1 MKNLAV
7 FFADKK
13 NLSLAAVA
21 VSIGALVFAYTAQ
34 YGFNLLPCPLCLEQ
48 RKPYFA
54 IIVLGLAAL
63 YYANKK
69 SKVSFWLLLLCGL
82 AFLTG
87 VGISGFHTGVEQGWW
102 KGLEA
107 CGDSSLPVGASIEE
121 LKEYLINRP
130 IVRCDV
136 PAWQMFG
143 ISMTGYN
150 FLLSLS
156 MAVFIFYF
164 TLRGHKK

>member
-1 MKNLAV
+1 MKNLPA
-7 FFADKK
+7 FFSDKK
-13 NLSLAAVA
+13 RLSSAVVLA
-21 VSIGALVFAYTAQ
+21 SLGALAFAYTAQ

-54 IIVLGLAAL
+54 VILLGTAAFFC
-63 YYANKK
+63 AGKK
-69 SKVSFWLLLLCGL
+69 DKASFIFLLLCAA
-82 AFLTG
+82 AFLAG
-87 VGISGFHTGVEQGWW
+87 AAISGFHTGVEEGWW

-121 LKEYLINRP
+121 LQKYLTSRP

-150 FLLSLS
+150 FLLSLFLT
-156 MAVFIFYF
+156 AFTFYF
-164 TLRGHKK
+164 TLRSYQK